1 MQSKTL
7 IVVGMHRSGTSLITN
22 WLYRCGLQVGECLVA
37 ANPGNKE
44 GHFEDVEFL
53 RLHEEILASN
63 NLPSAGLV
71 YGKKIDVSIYQLEK
85 LKSVIK
91 IKNQRYKQW
100 GWKEPRTC
108 LFLDLYRELLPH
120 SKYLVIMRDYPSVVN
135 SLLKRDFAL
144 TDKKYMSRG
153 VIERAIWTYFRK
165 NKNKRKFYN
174 ANAEYFLKVWIDYNE
189 HILSMLKELPVE
201 DYIVINYSLL
211 EKNDKEVFSFLTGT
225 WHFALNY
232 FSFKEVYKED
242 LMSGPPNLEP
252 FLKDQDLLAKAKIV
266 DEALKGYM
274 RLFKAA

>member
-7 IVVGMHRSGTSLITN
+7 MVVGMHRSGTSLITN

-37 ANPGNKE
+37 ANAGNKE

-63 NLPSAGLV
+63 NLPCAGLV
-71 YGKKIDVSIYQLEK
+71 YGKDIDVSIYQLEK
-85 LKSVIK
+85 LKSVIR

-108 LFLDLYRELLPH
+108 LFLNLYRELLPH
-120 SKYLVIMRDYPSVVN
+120 SKYLVIVRDYASVVN

-144 TDKKYMSRG
+144 VDRKYMSRG
-153 VIERAIWTYFRK
+153 AIQRTVWTYFRK
-165 NKNKRKFYN
+165 NKNKRKFYITH
-174 ANAEYFLKVWIDYNE
+174 AEYFLKVWIDYNE
-189 HILSMLKELPVE
+189 HILTMLKELPAE
-201 DYIVINYSLL
+201 DYMVINYSLL
-211 EKNDKEVFSFLTGT
+211 EKNDKQVFSFLTDT

-242 LMSGPPNLEP
+242 LMSGSPHLEP
-252 FLKDQDLLAKAKIV
+252 FLKDGGLLSKAKGIE
-266 DEALKGYM
+266 EAFKEYM
-274 RLFKAA
+274 KPYIN